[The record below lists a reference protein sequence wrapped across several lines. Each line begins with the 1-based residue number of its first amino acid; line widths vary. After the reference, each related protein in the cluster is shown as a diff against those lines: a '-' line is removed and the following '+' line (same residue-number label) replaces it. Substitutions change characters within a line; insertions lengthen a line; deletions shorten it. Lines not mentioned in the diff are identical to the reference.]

1 MDAINH
7 ISSSQ
12 LKVDLDFPSAFNDS
26 KEYVG
31 ILKTWQGLVLNYM
44 VVSGGSGVKARQGFV
59 GSHFYLRAMYWLLW
73 SP

>member
-12 LKVDLDFPSAFNDS
+12 LKVDLDFPSDFNDS

-31 ILKTWQGLVLNYM
+31 ILKTWQGLELH
-44 VVSGGSGVKARQGFV
+44 GRKWWF
-59 GSHFYLRAMYWLLW
+59 W
-73 SP
+73 SKS

>member
-12 LKVDLDFPSAFNDS
+12 LKVDLDFPSDFNDS

-31 ILKTWQGLVLNYM
+31 ILKTWQGLELY
-44 VVSGGSGVKARQGFV
+44 GRKWWF
-59 GSHFYLRAMYWLLW
+59 W
-73 SP
+73 SKS